1 MNPAFTNW
9 WLSQHGGPNAYQ
21 DSMIGAPEQDFMQ
34 QYNVMPRE
42 DVERMGKVVV
52 PGTGG
57 MQEAPKMPSPF
68 PIDPHDMPAMLNS
81 MLTPEEE
88 YERYGTMHGIVPDP
102 NSQYDTQDGPHNG
115 PLDMQGNPVNQG
127 TPSAGPL
134 EKGSAAATQAVGERK
149 RGRYEMDEMQQRRAL
164 GAAIMQLFAQ
174 RPGASEHETGLTRM
188 AYNMSPATQ
197 AYLNE
202 AHHFEKLNLAEAKQ
216 AEGQGLTGLPQEYAS
231 YEVLKRKLGED
242 HPSVK
247 QAKRALDARLEATEQ
262 LTKNRVKYVET
273 ADKRAST
280 PLGKLQLEREDID
293 AGYMPGTNKTV
304 TLDDDQR
311 LALRNQYD
319 LEIQK
324 KISDVDTRKRSL
336 FASNIDK
343 TIKMIDTDALT
354 QYAGLYGEGKKK
366 AEQLKSMTGHESEDY
381 AKYQEALVAADTLAI
396 QVRQFYGESITPSVR
411 EALHDITNPA
421 SWKNNP
427 KLAKRQF
434 QKLVDILEN
443 ETSTFKGAL
452 QSPKEFQQN
461 KDEEFLGKY
470 SMSDIEATAK
480 RKGMTKEQVMAEL
493 EKRG

>member
-202 AHHFEKLNLAEAKQ
+202 AHNSEKMNADAYKTDQDVRLKERELELKELEINKKGNPEISDYQRNMIESNYNKARREIIRDKNTAIKDYATGLKGVSPKKKQEMIAAKSAELEAQSAAELAEIEEQRAALLRLPRAQHKSKAK
-216 AEGQGLTGLPQEYAS
+216 
-231 YEVLKRKLGED
+231 
-242 HPSVK
+242 
-247 QAKRALDARLEATEQ
+247 
-262 LTKNRVKYVET
+262 
-273 ADKRAST
+273 
-280 PLGKLQLEREDID
+280 
-293 AGYMPGTNKTV
+293 
-304 TLDDDQR
+304 
-311 LALRNQYD
+311 
-319 LEIQK
+319 
-324 KISDVDTRKRSL
+324 
-336 FASNIDK
+336 
-343 TIKMIDTDALT
+343 TDAV
-354 QYAGLYGEGKKK
+354 EVPS
-366 AEQLKSMTGHESEDY
+366 QLPEMT
-381 AKYQEALVAADTLAI
+381 K
-396 QVRQFYGESITPSVR
+396 
-411 EALHDITNPA
+411 
-421 SWKNNP
+421 
-427 KLAKRQF
+427 
-434 QKLVDILEN
+434 KLVDAA
-443 ETSTFKGAL
+443 TV
-452 QSPKEFQQN
+452 PKTKSGYDFS
-461 KDEEFLGKY
+461 KLSDEELG
-470 SMSDIEATAK
+470 I
-480 RKGMTKEQVMAEL
+480 
-493 EKRG
+493 